1 MLRLSITERMRLA
14 ALGVDRTR
22 RAAVAQAL
30 GSPLLRWRYG
40 SPIAERLLIVPQD
53 LRTADP
59 SLWHEFKLGQFGL
72 AGTIAHIDDSS
83 PFEIEPPSK
92 GWARALHGFSWLR
105 HLAAV
110 DSDDARELARGLAV
124 EWTVRHGNGS
134 GVAWE
139 PAVAARRLIS
149 WISHAHVLLDGG
161 DQASYDALTESLGRQ
176 LVRMSASW
184 RDAPQG
190 HPRLIALTS
199 LVLADLCIAGHDRQL
214 TGVERAFS
222 EELSRQIL
230 EDGGHI
236 SRNPAV
242 LVELMLDFLPLR
254 QCFAARDRPA
264 PPVLATATDHMLRML
279 RKLRLG
285 DGRLARFNGMGVAS
299 PAALATVLAYGDAEA
314 PLTAGPGNSRYVRI
328 ERGATIV
335 IADVGAPPPLELSGE
350 AHAGA
355 LSIEV
360 SVGTRLMFVNGGSP
374 GLSGHEWR
382 ATSRSTAAHS
392 TLVLDEKS
400 SSRLLRHAGLE
411 VMAGGVPIRGP
422 DHVRAKIADTA
433 GSVTLDAEHDGYL
446 GRYGLMHKRQLT
458 LSDDGLQI
466 EGVDRLAPQRGT
478 MRLKRDLPFS
488 VHFHLHPEVQC
499 TAASRQS
506 ATIVLGDG
514 ATWRIAVEGA
524 SLSVEESIHFANSSG
539 PRQSQQIVLRGATAG
554 ETEVRWRV
562 FQAARLRHDEATTG

>member
-40 SPIAERLLIVPQD
+40 SQVADRLLIVPQD

-59 SLWHEFKLGQFGL
+59 SLWHEIQLGQFGL
-72 AGTIAHIDDSS
+72 AGTIAHIDDRS
-83 PFEIEPPSK
+83 PFEIEPPSQN
-92 GWARALHGFSWLR
+92 WARALHGFSWLR
-105 HLAAV
+105 HLSAV
-110 DSDDARELARGLAV
+110 ESDASRDLARTLAV

-161 DQASYDALTESLGRQ
+161 NQASYDALTESLGRQ

-184 RDAPQG
+184 RDAPHG
-190 HPRLIALTS
+190 HPRLLALTS

-214 TGVERAFS
+214 TGIERAFS
-222 EELSRQIL
+222 DELSRQIL
-230 EDGGHI
+230 DDGGHV

-242 LVELMLDFLPLR
+242 MVDLMLDFLPLR

-264 PPVLATATDHMLRML
+264 PPVLDTSVANMLRML

-314 PLTAGPGNSRYVRI
+314 PLDGHAGQSRYVRL
-328 ERGATIV
+328 ERGETIL
-335 IADVGAPPPLELSGE
+335 ISDVGPPPPIELAGE

-355 LSIEV
+355 LAFEV
-360 SVGTRLMFVNGGSP
+360 SAGTRMMFVNGGAP
-374 GLSGHEWR
+374 GLSGQTWR
-382 ATSRSTAAHS
+382 PTARSTAAHS

-411 VMAGGVPIRGP
+411 ALAGGVPIRGP
-422 DHVRAKIADTA
+422 EHVRSKLSELGDTL
-433 GSVTLDAEHDGYL
+433 TLDAEHDGYL
-446 GRYGLMHKRQLT
+446 GRYGLMHKRRIV
-458 LSDDGLQI
+458 LSADGKSI
-466 EGVDRLAPQRGT
+466 EGADRLTPPRGQL
-478 MRLKRDLPFS
+478 RLKQDLPFS
-488 VHFHLHPEVQC
+488 IHFHLHPEVQC
-499 TAASRQS
+499 TEAGRQS

-514 ATWRIAVEGA
+514 AAWRVTVEGA
-524 SLSVEESIHFANSSG
+524 SLSVEESIHFADSSG
-539 PRQSQQIVLRGATAG
+539 PRQSQQLVLRGATAG

-562 FQAARLRHDEATTG
+562 AELAR